1 MSKASFSSHFRNPL
15 FIFMFYLVM
24 VLPHF
29 TIFCAIDLS
38 GTLFWTNMEVCANT
52 FIVDS
57 FLENSIWSLLF
68 IVLIF
73 ECLRWGDK
81 VFGVDKKSLSA
92 QTQAKVFLMLFI
104 AFVCWLAISSAFE
117 WLATSIGRTFP
128 VEHPINLFFKVQ
140 AYGFIAFHLNS
151 YLQRRYLKKH
161 PLQKTIEVHDGI
173 KSLTIILGDIQWA
186 EKIGKKYFLFS
197 KAGRFKV
204 DKNLQEL
211 ETLLPGSNFK
221 RINRSAIVN
230 INEIAGFSFWE
241 NEKYVLKL
249 NNGKE
254 FVMTR
259 KRLNELKNDIQQT
272 PKTSFFWGK
281 VPLLKVFPSLRN

>member
-1 MSKASFSSHFRNPL
+1 MTKASFSSHFRNPL

-57 FLENSIWSLLF
+57 FLENSIWSVLF

-81 VFGVDKKSLSA
+81 VFGIGEKPPNL
-92 QTQAKVFLMLFI
+92 QNQAKVFLILLV
-104 AFVCWLAISSAFE
+104 AFVCWLAISLFFE

-128 VEHPINLFFKVQ
+128 MEHPVDLFLKVQ
-140 AYGFIAFHLNS
+140 IYGFIAFHLNGH
-151 YLQRRYLKKH
+151 LKRRYFKKH
-161 PLQKTIEVHDGI
+161 PLQKTIGVHDGI
-173 KSLTIILGDIQWA
+173 KSLTVTVGSIKWV
-186 EKIGKKYFLFS
+186 EKIGKKYYLFTEEG
-197 KAGRFKV
+197 KFKV

-211 ETLLPGSNFK
+211 ETLLPGSNFR
-221 RINRSAIVN
+221 RINRSAI
-230 INEIAGFSFWE
+230 INMHEIANFSFWE
-241 NEKYVLKL
+241 NEKYVLTLK
-249 NNGKE
+249 NGKE

-259 KRLNELKNDIQQT
+259 KRLNVLKNDLRQISRT
-272 PKTSFFWGK
+272 ASFWGK
-281 VPLLKVFPSLRN
+281 VPLLKVFPSQRN